1 MKAAI
6 IEQTDRLVSTPVVVA
21 DPTPMFRAGLVEAI
35 ERAEGLFVRA
45 AVEDLGS
52 ALAAVSGDEHALFV
66 CARELCGPG
75 FEAIAPVAS
84 THPHL
89 RVLVVMGP
97 HLPGSPPPDP
107 VDITSAMASGVVGL
121 LEHTVTGADIRMGLA
136 TVAAGRTVWAPGVVS
151 SPEARP
157 QRSARPSLTRRERQV
172 LELMSQG
179 LGNRA
184 IATELFISENTVKN
198 HVRRVHEKLGVHS
211 RTEAV
216 VRAAHDG
223 LVEIS
228 AVDR

>member
-1 MKAAI
+1 M
-6 IEQTDRLVSTPVVVA
+6 
-21 DPTPMFRAGLVEAI
+21 EAI
-35 ERAEGLFVRA
+35 ERGQGLLVRA
-45 AVEDLGS
+45 AVEDLNS
-52 ALAAVSGDEHALFV
+52 ALAAVSGDEHALCV
-66 CARELCGPG
+66 CARSLCGPG
-75 FEAIAPVAS
+75 FEAVAPAAS
-84 THPHL
+84 TYPHL
-89 RVLVVMGP
+89 RVLVIMGP
-97 HLPGSPPPDP
+97 QGSGGPPPDP
-107 VDITSAMASGVVGL
+107 VDITTAMACGVVGL

-157 QRSARPSLTRRERQV
+157 PRSARPSLTRRERQV
-172 LELMSQG
+172 LDLMSQG

-184 IATELFISENTVKN
+184 IATELFISENTLKN

-228 AVDR
+228 AVAR